1 MYRIRRKSVYL
12 RKDHILNV
20 IDDMTRKN
28 QIQISYNNREKI
40 LRIFALIDQIVPEV
54 NTSRMLMISIR
65 FILTQLFRVLGIK
78 YKFEIK
84 ENIEIL

>member
-1 MYRIRRKSVYL
+1 
-12 RKDHILNV
+12 
-20 IDDMTRKN
+20 MTRKN

-65 FILTQLFRVLGIK
+65 FILTQLFRALGIK
-78 YKFEIK
+78 YKFIPLSK
-84 ENIEIL
+84 SKKTLKYYNQL